1 MTVGTIERLDESG
14 AEVLTSETA
23 RVFGAR
29 FVGGL
34 QHKGVPE
41 GSRII
46 FQAPN
51 SARLVSGILG
61 CLLAGYLPVVI
72 SEKLTARE
80 RDELTSDVDPALF
93 VGEGELLHAFDRA
106 PVVLGHRLR
115 CRPMHFTSGTSGRPK
130 GVWSGWLDDEMAQAL
145 VVEELEAWGIVSA
158 DRYLAVA
165 PMSHSAPLR
174 FPLMTLMAGGTVVI
188 PPSFDPHTV
197 SLLIDSAA
205 VSTTFLAPVHLQR
218 ILDNCAPSHADMRL
232 VAHAG
237 SACPA
242 HVRRAARDVFGDD
255 RLREFYGST
264 EGQFTICSPAEF
276 DERPGTVGR
285 ARPGRSLRIAP
296 DGRIWCQVPTY
307 ARFEYWRDPAKTA
320 ETWDGN
326 WFTVG
331 DLGHLDDDG
340 YLYLDGRRSDLIITG
355 GVNVYPAEI
364 ERIVL
369 DLPQVSQASAFG
381 LADEHWGQRVC
392 LAVVGDVSQEDI
404 AAHCEARLAPYKR
417 PKTVYVVA
425 DLPHT
430 HSGKI
435 DRLRIPQ
442 SLGLVP

>member
-1 MTVGTIERLDESG
+1 MARLDNSG
-14 AEVLTSETA
+14 AEFLTSETA
-23 RVFGAR
+23 RLLGAR

-34 QHKGVPE
+34 RRAGTPE

-46 FQAPN
+46 FQSHN
-51 SARLVSGILG
+51 SGRLVSAILG
-61 CLLAGYLPVVI
+61 CLLAGYVPVVI
-72 SEKLTARE
+72 SDKLTARE
-80 RDELTSDVDPALF
+80 RDELTLDVDPALI
-93 VGEGELLHAFDRA
+93 VGEADLLRAFNEA
-106 PVVLGHRLR
+106 PAALGDRLR

-130 GVWSGWLDDEMAQAL
+130 GVWSGWLDDEEAQAL
-145 VVEELEAWGIVSA
+145 VDEELEAWGISSV

-174 FPLMTLMAGGTVVI
+174 FPLMTLMAGGSVVI
-188 PPSFDPHTV
+188 PSSFDPEMV
-197 SLLIDSAA
+197 SLLIDSGA
-205 VSTTFLAPVHLQR
+205 VTTAFLAPSHLQR
-218 ILDNCAPSHADMRL
+218 ILDNCAPTRADMRL

-242 HVRRAARDVFGDD
+242 HVRRAARHIFGDD
-255 RLREFYGST
+255 RLREFYGAT
-264 EGQFTICSPAEF
+264 EGQFTICSPGEF
-276 DERPGTVGR
+276 DERPRTVGR
-285 ARPGRSLRIAP
+285 ARPGRSLRIEP
-296 DGRIWCQVPTY
+296 DGRIWCQVPPY

-320 ETWDGN
+320 ETWDGD

-369 DLPQVSQASAFG
+369 DLPQVRQASAFG
-381 LADEHWGQRVC
+381 LADDHWGQRVC
-392 LAVVGDVSQEDI
+392 LAVVGDVSEEDI
-404 AAHCEARLAPYKR
+404 AAHCEAQLAPYKR
-417 PKTVYVVA
+417 PKSVYVVT